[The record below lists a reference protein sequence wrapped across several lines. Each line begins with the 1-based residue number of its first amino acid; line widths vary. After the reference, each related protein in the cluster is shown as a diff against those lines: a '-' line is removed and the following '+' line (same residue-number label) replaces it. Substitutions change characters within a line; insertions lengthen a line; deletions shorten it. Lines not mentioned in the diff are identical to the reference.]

1 MSRLVPIAAA
11 IAWMAAGKDP
21 SAVSPRRP
29 SAQAVSA
36 PDPAEAIDLGTL
48 GGNSATPR
56 ALNNAG
62 QVVGMSVAADGE
74 AHPFVWEGGTMRQLP
89 LLPGMR
95 PGFPFPE
102 IGGDAQAISNTGLV
116 AGLSYNRYDAR
127 MVLWDSTG
135 VHDLAAPTVYGLPI
149 SRFAR
154 VIRITDEGN
163 ILATVVLH
171 SGPPPTSYPVLWQG
185 GIPQRLP
192 ALYAWDQRYTA
203 AAMNSRGQVIGAA
216 ASAYGYEGDRYRHPV
231 LWTDGAIQDLGVL
244 RAGGDTPYC
253 YDPIYPPAGLWSDG
267 VMTDLGL
274 GPLGGAASIAIAVN
288 ARGDVLGAS
297 GTPLYPR
304 SPDLSAT
311 SPSRGILWP
320 RH

>member
-1 MSRLVPIAAA
+1 
-11 IAWMAAGKDP
+11 
-21 SAVSPRRP
+21 
-29 SAQAVSA
+29 
-36 PDPAEAIDLGTL
+36 
-48 GGNSATPR
+48 
-56 ALNNAG
+56 
-62 QVVGMSVAADGE
+62 
-74 AHPFVWEGGTMRQLP
+74 
-89 LLPGMR
+89 
-95 PGFPFPE
+95 
-102 IGGDAQAISNTGLV
+102 
-116 AGLSYNRYDAR
+116 

-154 VIRITDEGN
+154 VIRMTDEGN
-163 ILATVVLH
+163 ILATVILH

-253 YDPIYPPAGLWSDG
+253 YDPIYHPDGFCSDGTATDISERGDVVGYVTDTTHFVRAFLWSDGQIRDLGVLPGMNAYAIASNERGQVAGFGGGRVAAWEGGEGFLWRDGEVQLLGSLGGGGTVVTAMSQRGDIVGSSLPAAGERHAFVWSDG

-274 GPLGGAASIAIAVN
+274 GPEGGAASIAIAVN
-288 ARGDVLGAS
+288 ARGDVLGVS
-297 GTPLYPR
+297 GTPPYPR
-304 SPDLSAT
+304 SVY
-311 SPSRGILWP
+311 PSDTEPNPGPLWP
-320 RH
+320 RP

>member
-1 MSRLVPIAAA
+1 MNRLVLLAAVLA
-11 IAWMAAGKDP
+11 SLAACTDP

-48 GGNSATPR
+48 GGNSTTPR

-62 QVVGMSVAADGE
+62 QIVGTSVAADGQ
-74 AHPFVWEGGTMRQLP
+74 AHPFVWESGTMRQLP

-135 VHDLAAPTVYGLPI
+135 VHDLAAPTAYGLPI

-154 VIRITDEGN
+154 VIRMTDEGN

-203 AAMNSRGQVIGAA
+203 VAMNSRGQVIGAA

-231 LWTDGAIQDLGVL
+231 LWTDGAI
-244 RAGGDTPYC
+244 
-253 YDPIYPPAGLWSDG
+253 
-267 VMTDLGL
+267 
-274 GPLGGAASIAIAVN
+274 
-288 ARGDVLGAS
+288 
-297 GTPLYPR
+297 
-304 SPDLSAT
+304 
-311 SPSRGILWP
+311 
-320 RH
+320 